1 LKEEELIVFFLVAQL
16 AMIQHD
22 VILLLISLLLS
33 NGVAAFYLPPSSQLR
48 LSFASCSTALLYQR
62 DVYSME
68 AWAIENGYQ
77 KLDGVELYNTNVET
91 DDWSLMTYSDIP
103 AGTTVLFIPANIVL
117 SSDEVAKEYSGNFD
131 LELTENALKQM
142 EKDLAKRLPLFRLLV
157 KVLAEYEKGTDSFYY
172 PWLASLPSQYYNGV
186 SMTDACFACLPP
198 YASLLAMNERN
209 AYSRFAATIRKGFLN
224 LNRDVIDDDSVM
236 KFAYNV
242 AYTRFHEVFEP
253 NRQKLIA
260 PMADMLNH
268 SAEPNV
274 EISFDADN
282 NCYVTTITDVYAN
295 SELTVSYGDPTN
307 PTPLFAKYGFLPTDC
322 STIFCKAIHL
332 EQQIQD
338 LGYEYNELLFNT
350 ETGEIFPKVWDIF
363 LLAVLQEYDQ
373 GLASQFIMACQ
384 NGDEVTKADFH
395 SNYFAYTLASL
406 NEHVLS
412 ILDDVNQLS
421 TNALSYDLEIHP
433 RVPIIVAHNNLVR
446 DTFSITASLLESVV
460 KK

>member
-1 LKEEELIVFFLVAQL
+1 
-16 AMIQHD
+16 MIQHD
-22 VILLLISLLLS
+22 VIILLLVSLLLILLVQD
-33 NGVAAFYLPPSSQLR
+33 GVAAFYLPPSSKLR
-48 LSFASCSTALLYQR
+48 PSLFATSSTALLYQR

-68 AWAIENGYQ
+68 TWAIENGFQ
-77 KLDGVELYNTNVET
+77 KLDGVELYNTDIET

-103 AGTTVLFIPANIVL
+103 AGTTVLFIPANLVL

-260 PMADMLNH
+260 PMADVLNH

-282 NCYVTTITDVYAN
+282 NCYVTTITDIYAN

-307 PTPLFAKYGFLPTDC
+307 PTPLFAKYGFLPNDC

-350 ETGEIFPKVWDIF
+350 ETGEIFPKVWDVF
-363 LLAVLQEYDQ
+363 LLAVLQEYDE
-373 GLASQFIMACQ
+373 GLASQFIMTCQ
-384 NGDEVTKADFH
+384 SGDEVTKADFH

-412 ILDDVNQLS
+412 ILDDVDQL
-421 TNALSYDLEIHP
+421 TTIAFSYDLEIHP
-433 RVPIIVAHNNLVR
+433 RVPVIVAHNKMVR
-446 DTFSITASLLESVV
+446 DTFALTASLLGSMSNDDG
-460 KK
+460 